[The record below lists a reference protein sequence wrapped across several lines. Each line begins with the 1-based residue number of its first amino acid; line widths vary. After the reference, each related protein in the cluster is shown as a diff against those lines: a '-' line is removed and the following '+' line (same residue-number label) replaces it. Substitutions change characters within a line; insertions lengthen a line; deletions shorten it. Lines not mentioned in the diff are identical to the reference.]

1 MVRHAIEGV
10 QEPVV
15 SGGKVVT
22 YVRRYD
28 HKTCALLMKKYDSKQ
43 LALLMKRADTT
54 GYGNRESVNLNVNT
68 GVLVA
73 PPETTI
79 EDSPLPVEEVDD
91 DG

>member
-28 HKTCALLMKKYDSKQ
+28 HKT
-43 LALLMKRADTT
+43 LALLANKADPT
-54 GYGNRESVNLNVNT
+54 GYGNRERVNVKVNA
-68 GVLVA
+68 GVLRVPA
-73 PPETTI
+73 AITTI
-79 EDSPLPVEEVDD
+79 EDSPLPVEDVDD
-91 DG
+91 DL